1 MKNIISPEI
10 CKKCAQCCKNF
21 PFIELSKN
29 DINMLEKRT
38 ELHCDVFTN
47 SKCEAAEEYFL
58 QFKEN
63 GDCFFLVDEKG
74 IYSCGVYEAR
84 PRICKNYPSEP
95 LQKKVCDAHM
105 GEFLSQNRDRYSL
118 AMVNSFRTT
127 TS

>member
-1 MKNIISPEI
+1 
-10 CKKCAQCCKNF
+10 
-21 PFIELSKN
+21 
-29 DINMLEKRT
+29 MLENRT

-63 GDCFFLVDEKG
+63 GDCFFLVDKKG

-84 PRICKNYPSEP
+84 PRICKNYPSAP
-95 LQKKVCDAHM
+95 PQKKVCDTHM
-105 GEFLSQNRDRYSL
+105 GKLLSQNREGYSL
-118 AMVNSFRTT
+118 ERGNSFIKT